1 MNIKDKITDE
11 YIKDLLVRMAH
22 HSTAIEG
29 NTLTLAET
37 VSILINNYIP
47 REMSEREY
55 YEVKNYKK
63 VLPILL
69 NNSEREITTDL
80 IKEYNRIIM
89 KNLREDSGQYKKV
102 ANIILGAEFEPVKPY
117 QVPYVM
123 QEWCDNYNFRIK
135 NAKTDEEKVEIILD
149 QHIKFERIHP
159 FGDGNGRTGRVL
171 IIDSCLRENLVPII
185 IPKIDKGKYINFL
198 ANEDSKNFTKWALEL
213 QKKEL
218 ERIELFKNNQEQSK
232 ENEGKSIRARRGR
245 GHGENER

>member
-102 ANIILGAEFEPVKPY
+102 DNII
-117 QVPYVM
+117 
-123 QEWCDNYNFRIK
+123 I
-135 NAKTDEEKVEIILD
+135 
-149 QHIKFERIHP
+149 
-159 FGDGNGRTGRVL
+159 
-171 IIDSCLRENLVPII
+171 
-185 IPKIDKGKYINFL
+185 
-198 ANEDSKNFTKWALEL
+198 
-213 QKKEL
+213 
-218 ERIELFKNNQEQSK
+218 
-232 ENEGKSIRARRGR
+232 
-245 GHGENER
+245 